1 MLPLRGQAAPCASG
15 AGSNPLW
22 THGNPHI
29 REPPREAAELLLQD
43 ASSSPKRQPQQSS
56 QASPG
61 GEILNRNTKIG
72 RNAAGMGTCTCEEA
86 LGEAA
91 EPGLP
96 EQPVLI
102 TGDTVPTALLPRHC
116 APEDRGGMHRL
127 WRDHGLYTPVRQRRR
142 LLRGRPCTH
151 CQRVGSC
158 GTCVRL
164 CCPPRST
171 ETTQDASTAGAP
183 PAAGGS
189 RRVSQVLH
197 ILFSQA
203 LPSHRVWTEPE
214 PRTPTAVPATVTAT
228 TTITSLQTAPQNA
241 GTRDSRCT
249 WKRPFRRSV
258 PSL

>member
-1 MLPLRGQAAPCASG
+1 MLPLRSQAAPCASG

-72 RNAAGMGTCTCEEA
+72 RNAAGMETCTCEEA

-142 LLRGRPCTH
+142 LVRGRPCTH
-151 CQRVGSC
+151 CSE
-158 GTCVRL
+158 
-164 CCPPRST
+164 S
-171 ETTQDASTAGAP
+171 A
-183 PAAGGS
+183 AAGRAFAS
-189 RRVSQVLH
+189 
-197 ILFSQA
+197 
-203 LPSHRVWTEPE
+203 
-214 PRTPTAVPATVTAT
+214 AVPPGA
-228 TTITSLQTAPQNA
+228 QRQRRMPQRQ
-241 GTRDSRCT
+241 GLSRQQPT
-249 WKRPFRRSV
+249 GPAVFPRYYTYSSARRCRRTESGLSRSRALRTQFQ
-258 PSL
+258 PQ